1 MQVKSIAE
9 CSKGSILQYFW
20 PSSSYNL
27 SLRSLFCLFLSDCS
41 RPVTLYLTLSLWLR
55 WAKKDLLSLF
65 CECADMGILYG
76 RNPGKLTIKAPCTP
90 LPLKFGAYSDRSIV
104 RNHSMTL
111 WFVHK
116 TTSPGTLYRFPW
128 KQSKYNIFSNNT
140 DFIFDAELLPC

>member
-1 MQVKSIAE
+1 MTNWSQ
-9 CSKGSILQYFW
+9 
-20 PSSSYNL
+20 
-27 SLRSLFCLFLSDCS
+27 
-41 RPVTLYLTLSLWLR
+41 YLTLNLWLR
-55 WAKKDLLSLF
+55 WPKKNLLSLF

-76 RNPGKLTIKAPCTP
+76 RNHGKLTIKAPCTP

-128 KQSKYNIFSNNT
+128 KQSKYNIFSNYT
-140 DFIFDAELLPC
+140 DFIFEPWHEISNNVVCAPAQAQTSLRICAVWSEPLLVSWIFYEC